1 MSFFQISPSFA
12 EVVRSQRVPD
22 HRCISLSSVA
32 VHCSRSSSAAVRCS
46 RSSFA
51 AVRCSKSS
59 SAAVHCSRLVFITI
73 FAAAV
78 HRRKR
83 HREDLRCS
91 RVSLLY
97 SRGSNAAKTSATAVK
112 TSVFCREDYT
122 VKVPTQL
129 QGWECG
135 YYVMKF
141 MREVITQQ
149 ELIIP
154 ENVLVLPTFFRNL
167 QAICHLPQEA

>member
-1 MSFFQISPSFA
+1 MSRHLSLFLRCHRRHRHLLHHYSRSTLLFQI
-12 EVVRSQRVPD
+12 
-22 HRCISLSSVA
+22 C
-32 VHCSRSSSAAVRCS
+32 
-46 RSSFA
+46 
-51 AVRCSKSS
+51 
-59 SAAVHCSRLVFITI
+59 
-73 FAAAV
+73 AAAV

-154 ENVLVLPTFFRNL
+154 ENVSQKL
-167 QAICHLPQEA
+167 

>member
-1 MSFFQISPSFA
+1 MRNLPERFFRKA
-12 EVVRSQRVPD
+12 
-22 HRCISLSSVA
+22 LL
-32 VHCSRSSSAAVRCS
+32 SSSAAVRCS

-51 AVRCSKSS
+51 TVRCSKLS
-59 SAAVHCSRLVFITI
+59 SAAVCCSRLVFITI
-73 FAAAV
+73 CAAAV

-83 HREDLRCS
+83 HHEDLRCS

-154 ENVLVLPTFFRNL
+154 ENYFVGVRCSYFTMEQIEDLVEELSEYIIGCL
-167 QAICHLPQEA
+167 